1 MVALY
6 SPNGKAS
13 ARFSFAR
20 SGHYRWRMPVPSVT
34 NRVSIIT
41 LFVCGVAASVMGC
54 DTSAVSWIDVNAV
67 PATRPVAE
75 APMSPTFGARDTST
89 AALERQLLR
98 DLLHEANTTTALAS
112 VLTEMPESRES
123 GRAQAPP
130 PPITVKAAPTSVLG
144 DDEVP
149 IDAARCALS
158 LRVALAPG
166 RGRVAVWWSRRER
179 DRVTLVAA
187 WRDTLVAQAR
197 NAPWRGPIVI
207 DSVDQGAST
216 LGASFDG
223 VAGCARPAPS
233 IAVDDAHGYVH
244 VAYSLTGPEGPGVF
258 YAHQMDPRSAFE
270 PTVAIVYGEAL
281 GAVRVA
287 AQGDVVAVA
296 YEEPNSGNRP
306 RVSLAVSRTS
316 GHLFEDRVGASS
328 AVVTSSDPFVVVRG
342 RAIVVGWSEMT
353 SDSTT
358 AFRVRRAR
366 VK

>member
-1 MVALY
+1 M
-6 SPNGKAS
+6 
-13 ARFSFAR
+13 
-20 SGHYRWRMPVPSVT
+20 
-34 NRVSIIT
+34 
-41 LFVCGVAASVMGC
+41 SVMGC
-54 DTSAVSWIDVNAV
+54 DASAVSWIDDNAV

-75 APMSPTFGARDTST
+75 APSVPASSARAVLDTS
-89 AALERQLLR
+89 AAAVEQQLLR
-98 DLLHEANTTTALAS
+98 DLLHEANTTTALAG
-112 VLTEMPESRES
+112 VLAEMPESRES
-123 GRAQAPP
+123 GTSQSTPS
-130 PPITVKAAPTSVLG
+130 PIAVKAAPSSVLG
-144 DDEVP
+144 DGDVP

-158 LRVALAPG
+158 LREALAPG

-187 WRDTLVAQAR
+187 WRDTLAAQAR
-197 NAPWRGPIVI
+197 NAPWRGPIVV

-270 PTVAIVYGEAL
+270 PAVAIVYGEAL

-316 GHLFEDRVGASS
+316 GHVFEDRVSASS
-328 AVVTSSDPFVVVRG
+328 AVVTSNDPFVIVRG